1 MLSSIQGIFGPNISP
16 TLTFI
21 ILFAAILLGV
31 LILIWLARRLLG
43 GTLVSGGRSRQ
54 ARLVVMDATPVDA
67 RRRLV
72 LVRRDDVEHLILIGG
87 PTDVV
92 VEQNIRLAAPRQ
104 AQSPQQMRETPEE
117 MRPVLIAPKA
127 GEPVRSFDE
136 PKLPEPRPVE
146 PPRAVAPLPVRP
158 QPAPA
163 PPQSYTPRPIAPL
176 PPRPMAPIAPRM
188 EPVAPT
194 ARTAPVPTPPA
205 QPVAPPVVAAPI
217 VAAVVAPAVAAVT
230 AQVAAPV
237 SAPLNSFKEPEF
249 DISDSSLEDSLFLDL
264 SNEIGSDIDGVA
276 PEISLEDEMEQLLA
290 NIDTK
295 REKPL

>member
-1 MLSSIQGIFGPNISP
+1 MLNSIQGIFGPNISP
-16 TLTFI
+16 TVTFI

-104 AQSPQQMRETPEE
+104 AQSPQQMREAPEE

-127 GEPVRSFDE
+127 NEPVKSFDE
-136 PKLPEPRPVE
+136 PKQPELRPVE

-163 PPQSYTPRPIAPL
+163 PQQSYTPRPVAPL
-176 PPRPMAPIAPRM
+176 PPRPAAPITPRI

-194 ARTAPVPTPPA
+194 VRTAPVPTPPA
-205 QPVAPPVVAAPI
+205 PPMAAVPI
-217 VAAVVAPAVAAVT
+217 VAAVSAPAVATVT
-230 AQVAAPV
+230 AQVAAPI

>member
-1 MLSSIQGIFGPNISP
+1 MPNSLEGLFGPNISP
-16 TLTFI
+16 TITFI
-21 ILFAAILLGV
+21 ILFAAILIGV

-54 ARLVVMDATPVDA
+54 ARLVVMDATPIDA

-104 AQSPQQMRETPEE
+104 AQSPQQMRDTPEE

-127 GEPVRSFDE
+127 SGSNKPFDE
-136 PKLPEPRPVE
+136 PKMPEPRAVE
-146 PPRAVAPLPVRP
+146 PPRAIAPLPV

-163 PPQSYTPRPIAPL
+163 PQQSYAPRPIAPL
-176 PPRPMAPIAPRM
+176 PPRPIAPIAPRM
-188 EPVAPT
+188 EPVAPVV
-194 ARTAPVPTPPA
+194 RPAPLPT
-205 QPVAPPVVAAPI
+205 PVAPPVIAAPI
-217 VAAVVAPAVAAVT
+217 VAAVVAPVMAAV
-230 AQVAAPV
+230 
-237 SAPLNSFKEPEF
+237 SSPLDTFKEPEL
-249 DISDSSLEDSLFLDL
+249 DISDSSLEESLFLDL
-264 SNEIGSDIDGVA
+264 SNEMGSDIDSVA